1 MGYLLS
7 ILIITTN
14 NEMFE
19 VTEKLSSKYARLY
32 FYQILIAFY
41 KLEII
46 SEVVLPLP
54 NTDCLLQVED
64 YVRGYRYQKDQ
75 IVHHSMAMLN
85 YK

>member
-32 FYQILIAFY
+32 FNQILIAFY
-41 KLEII
+41 KLEIM

-54 NTDCLLQVED
+54 NADCLLQVED
-64 YVRGYRYQKDQ
+64 YVRGYRFYTDIKR
-75 IVHHSMAMLN
+75 IRLFITLWPC
-85 YK
+85 

>member
-54 NTDCLLQVED
+54 NTDCLLQVEN
-64 YVRGYRYQKDQ
+64 YVRGCSTSTKY
-75 IVHHSMAMLN
+75 
-85 YK
+85 

>member
-19 VTEKLSSKYARLY
+19 VKEKLSSKYARLY
-32 FYQILIAFY
+32 FNQILIAFY
-41 KLEII
+41 KLEIM

-54 NTDCLLQVED
+54 NTDCLLQQVED
-64 YVRGYRYQKDQ
+64 YVRGCSTSTKC
-75 IVHHSMAMLN
+75 
-85 YK
+85 